1 MLQIVQPDSI
11 IHDTS
16 IKWAWRKAS
25 AVIAPVRQLLSG
37 FLQLAARS
45 EELGSPLSWNGKTSI
60 KLGKSSFS
68 PQRGVA
74 SSAAMEA
81 NGTEAACNAS
91 GGPGWDGVQQET
103 TWGTIALV
111 VLLSIIV
118 AITVVGN
125 ILVLLA
131 VATHRSLQTLSN
143 VFLVSLCVSDLLVG
157 ALVAP
162 PAVAI
167 TLYGEWGRVGALVAP
182 PAVAVTL
189 YGEWIFSP
197 GFCAVWVSFDVMLC
211 SASILNL
218 CVISLDRYI
227 QITRPLQHDV
237 YMTNTRAGILIALA
251 WLLAIF
257 ASFPP
262 ITRYIQITRPL
273 QHDVYMTNTR
283 AGILI
288 ALAWLL
294 AIFASFPPITRY
306 IQITR
311 PLQHDVYM
319 TNTQAGIL
327 IALAWLL
334 AIFAAFTPITLTHS
348 PHICSIAITYIQITR
363 PLQHDIYMT
372 NTRAGILIA
381 LAWLLA
387 IFASFPPITLGW
399 HEHAGHPSLSDL
411 TAFTP
416 QPQCIFDPSKT
427 YALTAS
433 IVTFYIP
440 LAAILFTY
448 SRIYKEARSQAT
460 RVASLNKQFRSE
472 SRRRNGK
479 RGSQPIGPASTKA
492 IRTLGVLSQATRVA
506 SLNKQ
511 FRNESRR
518 KNGKRGSQPIGPAS
532 TKAIRTLGVLSQ
544 ATRVASLNKQFRN
557 ESRRR
562 NGKRGSQ
569 PIGPASTKAIRT
581 LGVIL
586 GAFMVTWLPFFVSN
600 VVRPFCKCVPG
611 EVFEGLT
618 WLGWCNSTMNP
629 IIYPL
634 FIKDFKQVFRKYL
647 PCFKRAPPGGGNA
660 MGIGELPGPGPV
672 PGPST
677 SNDNGGIEI
686 NTVAGNVQA
695 GNCVPSPALESCPDW
710 QGLHVTSNDNG
721 GIEVNTV
728 AGNVPANNCVPS
740 PVKNVRLGSELK
752 VTKTSDNIREI
763 SSGRYHSGKQLRS
776 LSREIDT
783 KKGLC
788 SN

>member
-1 MLQIVQPDSI
+1 
-11 IHDTS
+11 
-16 IKWAWRKAS
+16 
-25 AVIAPVRQLLSG
+25 
-37 FLQLAARS
+37 
-45 EELGSPLSWNGKTSI
+45 
-60 KLGKSSFS
+60 
-68 PQRGVA
+68 
-74 SSAAMEA
+74 MEA

-162 PAVAI
+162 PAVA
-167 TLYGEWGRVGALVAP
+167 
-182 PAVAVTL
+182 VTL

-237 YMTNTRAGILIALA
+237 
-251 WLLAIF
+251 
-257 ASFPP
+257 
-262 ITRYIQITRPL
+262 
-273 QHDVYMTNTR
+273 
-283 AGILI
+283 
-288 ALAWLL
+288 
-294 AIFASFPPITRY
+294 
-306 IQITR
+306 
-311 PLQHDVYM
+311 
-319 TNTQAGIL
+319 
-327 IALAWLL
+327 
-334 AIFAAFTPITLTHS
+334 
-348 PHICSIAITYIQITR
+348 
-363 PLQHDIYMT
+363 YMT

-460 RVASLNKQFRSE
+460 RVASLNKQFR
-472 SRRRNGK
+472 
-479 RGSQPIGPASTKA
+479 
-492 IRTLGVLSQATRVA
+492 
-506 SLNKQ
+506 
-511 FRNESRR
+511 NESRR
-518 KNGKRGSQPIGPAS
+518 K
-532 TKAIRTLGVLSQ
+532 
-544 ATRVASLNKQFRN
+544 
-557 ESRRR
+557 

-695 GNCVPSPALESCPDW
+695 GNCVPSP
-710 QGLHVTSNDNG
+710 
-721 GIEVNTV
+721 
-728 AGNVPANNCVPS
+728 
-740 PVKNVRLGSELK
+740 VKKYSA
-752 VTKTSDNIREI
+752 
-763 SSGRYHSGKQLRS
+763 S
-776 LSREIDT
+776 L
-783 KKGLC
+783 
-788 SN
+788 